1 MRLCPDCGLKR
12 LRTEGGFSEVTGKM
26 VHSTWCDYCMGYEGW
41 DGK

>member
-12 LRTEGGFSEVTGKM
+12 LRTEGGFSSVAGKCVT
-26 VHSTWCDYCMGYEGW
+26 STWCDYCAGYEGW